1 MSKSTALR
9 TDRYEL
15 TMLDAALRS
24 GQASKRAVFELFT
37 RSLPKDRGY
46 GVVAGTTRALDA
58 IHDFTFGEQELT
70 WLSDNEVVS
79 PEALEYL
86 SGYRF
91 TGDVWGYREG
101 DLYGG
106 DSPILTVESSFAEAV
121 LLETVLLS
129 IFNHD
134 SAVSSAVARMVDVAD
149 GRAVIEGGARRGH
162 EYGSVDAARAAYIAG
177 ANATSNLEAGRAYG
191 IPTVGTIGHAF
202 VLAHQSEAEA
212 FDAQHELLGSDTT
225 YLVDTYDIEGGIRA
239 AVAVAGPDLGAIRI
253 DSGDL
258 SIESANARTL
268 LDGLGATDTRII
280 VSGDLDEWSIRDLA
294 TAPIDGYLV
303 GTNLITGSGHPTAS
317 MVYKLVAIEVDGQ
330 LHSVNKRSS
339 GKGTTGGRK
348 AAFRMAD
355 HDLLIVNN
363 KISPEDVAAPGDGRR
378 LQVRLVDNG
387 ERLTPASLDEARAWR
402 SECVAALSENA
413 RSLNGV
419 PQTTVL
425 QPEGS

>member
-1 MSKSTALR
+1 MSQSTALL

-24 GQASKRAVFELFT
+24 GQATKRSVFELFT
-37 RSLPKDRGY
+37 RGLPEHRGY
-46 GVVAGTTRALDA
+46 GVVAGTARALDA
-58 IHDFTFGEQELT
+58 IDNFTFDDGELA
-70 WLSDNEVVS
+70 WLDDNNVVS
-79 PEALEYL
+79 ALALDYL
-86 SGYRF
+86 ATYRF

-101 DLYGG
+101 DLYGAN
-106 DSPILTVESSFAEAV
+106 SPILTVEASFAEAV

-134 SAVSSAVARMVDVAD
+134 SAVSSAVARMVDVAN

-162 EYGSVDAARAAYIAG
+162 EIGSVDAARAAYVAG
-177 ANATSNLEAGRAYG
+177 ATATSNLEAGRTYG

-202 VLAHQSEAEA
+202 VLAHQSESQA

-225 YLVDTYDIEGGIRA
+225 YLVDTYDIPAGIRA
-239 AVAVAGPDLGAIRI
+239 AVAVAGPELGAIRI

-258 SIESANARTL
+258 AVESANARAL
-268 LDGLGATDTRII
+268 LDELGATKARII

-294 TAPIDGYLV
+294 DAPIDGYLV

-317 MVYKLVAIEVDGQ
+317 MVYKLVAIEADGQ

-348 AAFRMAD
+348 AAFRMGG
-355 HDLLIVNN
+355 HDLLVVDN
-363 KISPEDVAAPGDGRR
+363 SVTPDAVPAPDGGRR
-378 LQVRLVDNG
+378 LQVRMVDSG
-387 ERLTPASLDEARAWR
+387 VPATPATLDEARAWR
-402 SECVAALSENA
+402 HDCVAALDDQA
-413 RSLNGV
+413 RRLNGV
-419 PQTTVL
+419 PTETVTKAA
-425 QPEGS
+425 S